1 MSQIS
6 SPRDRRNVTILF
18 ADITESTALIQ
29 HLDAESAQQ
38 LFAPAIKIFITEIE
52 RLSGRISSVLG
63 DGVMGMFGVPH
74 TLEDH
79 AIRAC
84 HAALAIQEG
93 IAYYANEIRQK
104 LGHEFLVRIGL
115 NSGTVVL
122 SVSGEGDH
130 ESYFANG
137 SPVHLAARI
146 ESETP
151 DGGIGVSSH
160 THELI
165 GSVFECQKLGSFR
178 LKGFSE
184 PEVIYRLLRTRGQR
198 GKGLPQ
204 HVSTAAIPMIGR
216 EAQRSRMHEMV
227 AGLSRGR
234 GCLVLVSGEAGTGKT
249 RFLHECRN
257 GLGADLLWLKG
268 QSSSYDQRVSYW
280 PFIEILTA
288 WLGLS
293 EQAGE
298 DRNWTLLVERLQE
311 LFDIEA
317 DEVIP
322 YIATLMG
329 MKVRDPYAVRVKYLD
344 MEVLSRQILW
354 AMRRL
359 FEGMATRQ
367 PVALVVDDFH
377 WADDSS
383 VELVEHLLELCME
396 ARILIC
402 LSSRSEE
409 SQAVKVLQTA
419 RAITGLD
426 VAEIELPP
434 LPVEQS
440 IDLLERLIGKDAQ
453 TRYLR
458 DQILYK
464 AGGNPFF
471 IEEVVR
477 TLKGSGV
484 LVRHPRHSG
493 VWAVTAKEVSVPD
506 TIHDVVMARVDRLDA
521 RLRQLLS
528 TASVIGRNFLYTV
541 LRSVAEQI
549 EAVDGTLDELKRR
562 QFIEEAAAL
571 PELIYKFRHALM
583 QEAIYE
589 SMLLDQRSK
598 LHERVADCL
607 LEIFSGRTQGVASVL
622 AFHYARAQQP
632 DKALRYLLEAADQ
645 SVKNA
650 ADAEALKY
658 YEDALNTYGKG
669 TTAPWDAWQRAT
681 IERRLAE
688 IHQHRG
694 NLDVAEAHFARAL
707 DACDD
712 ALPRTRFGLLA
723 GLLQQT
729 LLQIWHRLRGTQIS
743 TAETQ
748 VDRRDEARLRIYE
761 SFSWLMLSLDQEK
774 MAYALLKILNL
785 SEDRHWAEGMAK
797 ATAGVGAALDILN
810 LHALART
817 YHTRALEWA
826 EVSGNPAAKGL
837 VANLFGL
844 HEAHTGRWNQALE
857 SFDSAHKLA
866 DVTGDMMTWVTSS
879 VYKAILFTE
888 RGAFAEAL
896 GLGADMV
903 KRGREAAFDMS
914 LRAGLVVQGAVMWR
928 LGEFDQARPQL
939 TNALER
945 GVAAGDNIQLT
956 HAWGELALCLY
967 EAGNIEA
974 AAEQLALA
982 ELLARQRKVR
992 TFTLA
997 PILIGLAQVEVA
1009 RLESSSPRRNSRIAL
1024 RRCRE
1029 AVSIGRRFYFGLPRA
1044 LRVMGTFYWLNRRP
1058 HRAQRWWQESVAV
1071 AAKIGAQYEIGLTR
1085 REIGNRQGLAEE
1097 TRLGEELLAKCRAS
1111 RAGQS

>member
-1 MSQIS
+1 MSQIPL
-6 SPRDRRNVTILF
+6 PRDRRNVTILF
-18 ADITESTALIQ
+18 ADIAKSTALIEK
-29 HLDAESAQQ
+29 LDVEEAQK
-38 LFAPAIKIFITEIE
+38 LFAPAIRIFRDEIE
-52 RLSGRISSVLG
+52 RFSGHVDTELG
-63 DGVMGMFGVPH
+63 DGLMAIFGVPH
-74 TLEDH
+74 TLEAH

-84 HAALAIQEG
+84 HAALAIQER
-93 IAYYANEIRQK
+93 ITHYAQEMGQK
-104 LGHEFLVRIGL
+104 RGLQFLVRVGV
-115 NSGTVVL
+115 NSGVVVL
-122 SVSGEGDH
+122 SVGGEQDREIYH
-130 ESYFANG
+130 ANG

-184 PEVIYRLLRTRGQR
+184 PEVIYRLLRTRDQH
-198 GKGLPQ
+198 GKGPPQ
-204 HVSTAAIPMIGR
+204 QVSTAVIPMIGR
-216 EAQRSRMHEMV
+216 EAQRARMHEMV
-227 AGLSRGR
+227 VGLSRGR
-234 GCLVLVSGEAGTGKT
+234 GCLVLVSGEAGSGKT

-257 GLGADLLWLKG
+257 ELGADLLWLEG

-311 LFDIEA
+311 LFDSEA

-329 MKVRDPYAVRVKYLD
+329 MKVRDPYAVRVKFLD

-359 FEGMATRQ
+359 FERMASRQ
-367 PVALVVDDFH
+367 PVALVMDDFH

-383 VELVEHLLELCME
+383 VELVEHLLGLCMD

-402 LSSRSEE
+402 LTSRSEG
-409 SQAVKVLQTA
+409 SQAVRVWQTA
-419 RAITGLD
+419 REITGLD
-426 VAEIELPP
+426 AAEIELPP
-434 LPVEQS
+434 LPIEQS

-484 LVRHPRHSG
+484 LVRHARDPG
-493 VWAVTAKEVSVPD
+493 AWAVTAKEVSVPD

-549 EAVDGTLDELKRR
+549 EAVDGTLDELKQR
-562 QFIEEAAAL
+562 QFIEEAAEL

-583 QEAIYE
+583 QEAIYD
-589 SMLLDQRSK
+589 SLLLDQRKK
-598 LHERVADCL
+598 LHGRVADCL
-607 LEIFSGRTQGVASVL
+607 LEIFAGRTQGVASVL
-622 AFHYARAQQP
+622 AFHYARADQP

-645 SVKNA
+645 SIKIA

-669 TTAPWDAWQRAT
+669 TAAPWDAWQKAT

-707 DACDD
+707 DACGDP
-712 ALPRTRFGLLA
+712 LPKTRFGLLI
-723 GLLQQT
+723 GLLRQT
-729 LLQIWHRLRGTQIS
+729 LIQIWHRLRGNELP
-743 TAETQ
+743 AEEPQ
-748 VDRRDEARLRIYE
+748 LDRRDEAHLRIYE
-761 SFSWLMLSLDQEK
+761 PFIWLMLS
-774 MAYALLKILNL
+774 
-785 SEDRHWAEGMAK
+785 W
-797 ATAGVGAALDILN
+797 
-810 LHALART
+810 
-817 YHTRALEWA
+817 
-826 EVSGNPAAKGL
+826 
-837 VANLFGL
+837 
-844 HEAHTGRWNQALE
+844 
-857 SFDSAHKLA
+857 
-866 DVTGDMMTWVTSS
+866 
-879 VYKAILFTE
+879 
-888 RGAFAEAL
+888 
-896 GLGADMV
+896 
-903 KRGREAAFDMS
+903 
-914 LRAGLVVQGAVMWR
+914 
-928 LGEFDQARPQL
+928 
-939 TNALER
+939 
-945 GVAAGDNIQLT
+945 
-956 HAWGELALCLY
+956 
-967 EAGNIEA
+967 
-974 AAEQLALA
+974 
-982 ELLARQRKVR
+982 
-992 TFTLA
+992 
-997 PILIGLAQVEVA
+997 
-1009 RLESSSPRRNSRIAL
+1009 
-1024 RRCRE
+1024 
-1029 AVSIGRRFYFGLPRA
+1029 
-1044 LRVMGTFYWLNRRP
+1044 
-1058 HRAQRWWQESVAV
+1058 
-1071 AAKIGAQYEIGLTR
+1071 TR
-1085 REIGNRQGLAEE
+1085 RRWLM
-1097 TRLGEELLAKCRAS
+1097 RS
-1111 RAGQS
+1111 